1 MSTTVTILLLG
12 ACCVGVLALVGTVVN
27 SPDPSEPRR
36 PRGYRPVHRGGND
49 RDVERPLPPARQ
61 LEEQLVSFPVGHP
74 EQAQPVR
81 RGEPI
86 ETLVSAMVEWAAGPK
101 ERTEEQAL
109 VEETPVVHHGADEDW
124 SPKDELPATA
134 PLDPERTEVRRAAGR
149 HRRLARTVSP
159 DRIADRHLAA
169 AQSTLDETLAPLLKR
184 LERAGHADTD
194 TWEWSA
200 EEYAAIRARAGA
212 Q

>member
-1 MSTTVTILLLG
+1 MSTTMILLLG
-12 ACCVGVLALVGTVVN
+12 ACCVGVLTVAGAVVN

-36 PRGYRPVHRGGND
+36 PRGYRPIHRGGD
-49 RDVERPLPPARQ
+49 ARDVERPLPPARQ

-74 EQAQPVR
+74 ERAQLVPDRSERVYLELGDTEELPGVQPV
-81 RGEPI
+81 E
-86 ETLVSAMVEWAAGPK
+86 
-101 ERTEEQAL
+101 
-109 VEETPVVHHGADEDW
+109 HHGADEDW